1 MNPLT
6 IGYVKPCFI
15 DKKKKTYK
23 NISITGNTRKKKP
36 KLCLISV
43 LKERAQELQEEIH
56 TLLRARSPDPQ
67 AQIITQLTPPHSGNK
82 KSNTSKVS
90 NTSFSS
96 SELDSF
102 EKENEEFK

>member
-1 MNPLT
+1 MLNHALLIKRKRLIRILVLLAT
-6 IGYVKPCFI
+6 LR
-15 DKKKKTYK
+15 KKT
-23 NISITGNTRKKKP
+23 

>member
-1 MNPLT
+1 MLNHALLIKRKRLIRILVLLAT
-6 IGYVKPCFI
+6 LG
-15 DKKKKTYK
+15 KKKT
-23 NISITGNTRKKKP
+23 

>member
-1 MNPLT
+1 MLNHALLIKRKRLIRILVLLAT
-6 IGYVKPCFI
+6 LG
-15 DKKKKTYK
+15 KKT
-23 NISITGNTRKKKP
+23 P

>member
-1 MNPLT
+1 MLNHAIL
-6 IGYVKPCFI
+6 IEGI
-15 DKKKKTYK
+15 RLRK
-23 NISITGNTRKKKP
+23 NNCITGTSNAKIT
-36 KLCLISV
+36 KLCLFSV

>member
-1 MNPLT
+1 ME
-6 IGYVKPCFI
+6 VKFFQ
-15 DKKKKTYK
+15 
-23 NISITGNTRKKKP
+23 SIPAEDSHNVQIHAVD
-36 KLCLISV
+36 LNML
-43 LKERAQELQEEIH
+43 ERAQELQEEIH

>member
-1 MNPLT
+1 MLNHALLIKRKRLIRILVLLAT
-6 IGYVKPCFI
+6 LG
-15 DKKKKTYK
+15 KK
-23 NISITGNTRKKKP
+23 NP

>member
-1 MNPLT
+1 MLNHALLIKRKRLIRILVLLAT
-6 IGYVKPCFI
+6 LG
-15 DKKKKTYK
+15 KKT
-23 NISITGNTRKKKP
+23 